1 MSVYTPVS
9 ATELET
15 FLHEYPVGALTD
27 YAGISAGVENSNFFV
42 TTTQG
47 AFVLTLFE
55 HHTPAELG
63 YFLDLM
69 QHWADAGIPVARP
82 IPNHAGQL
90 LGTLKHKPAALVT
103 RLAGQHIEHPTPE
116 QCAALGTAL
125 AHMHLAGQT
134 FPQQRAPDRGHDWRM
149 QTAAR
154 LLPSLEP
161 AAATLLQAEIAFQQT
176 IPFAQLPAGTIH
188 ADLFRDN
195 VLFHHGQVSG
205 ILDVYFAC
213 TDSWLYDL
221 AIVVNDWCCHAD
233 GALDT
238 ERVQACLKAYQQ
250 VRPWQALEHRYWL
263 ALLRAAALR
272 FWLSRLDAQMN
283 PRAGDN
289 VLQKDPTEFH
299 HKLLQRIDA
308 SNVTVDA
315 RRLLCPLPVI
325 RVQTAVENLPAGV
338 NITAI
343 CTDPGALHD
352 IPAWARIHGHT
363 VLETYSEG
371 REHVIVLQTG
381 GTQ

>member
-42 TTTQG
+42 TTTHG
-47 AFVLTLFE
+47 AYVLTLFE

-69 QHWADAGIPVARP
+69 QHWADAGAPLARP

-90 LGTLKHKPAALVT
+90 LSTLQHKPAALVM
-103 RLAGQHIEHPTPE
+103 RLAGQHIEHPTLE
-116 QCAALGTAL
+116 QCAALGIAL
-125 AHMHLAGQT
+125 AQMHLAGQS

-149 QTAAR
+149 HTASR
-154 LLPSLEP
+154 LLPRLNP
-161 AAATLLQAEIAFQQT
+161 ADANLLQAEMAFQQR
-176 IPFAQLPAGTIH
+176 IPFAQLPSGTIH

-195 VLFHHGQVSG
+195 VLFHDGHLSG
-205 ILDVYFAC
+205 VLDVYFAC
-213 TDSWLYDL
+213 YDNWLYDL
-221 AIVVNDWCCHAD
+221 AIVVNDWCCQAD
-233 GALDT
+233 GALDSL
-238 ERVQACLKAYQQ
+238 RVQACLNAYQT
-250 VRPWQALEHRYWL
+250 VRPWEAIEQRYWY
-263 ALLRAAALR
+263 ATLRAAALR
-272 FWLSRLDAQMN
+272 FWLSRLDAQLN

-289 VLQKDPTEFH
+289 VLQKDPTEFR
-299 HKLLQRIDA
+299 HKLLQRINA

-338 NITAI
+338 NLTAI

-363 VLETYSEG
+363 VLETHSAG
-371 REHVIVLQTG
+371 REHIIVLQTG
-381 GTQ
+381 GVS